1 MSKAE
6 ELDAAALLLTARDL
20 QSAIGCAV
28 LAVRAQ
34 STKRA
39 AVHLIDAQ
47 RAPRRLEIELA
58 AAARAAFER
67 DGGR

>member
-1 MSKAE
+1 MSSAE
-6 ELDAAALLLTARDL
+6 QFDAAALLLTARDL
-20 QSAIGCAV
+20 QSAIACAV

-47 RAPRRLEIELA
+47 RAACRLEIELD
-58 AAARAAFER
+58 AAARAAAESE
-67 DGGR
+67 GGR